1 MTAEEKFIDSV
12 RDYLIEETNGA
23 FLKLS
28 EEGQNNLILATVQS
42 YIEKMK
48 TKNYIERNKNKK

>member
-1 MTAEEKFIDSV
+1 MELVTMTAEEKFISTI

-28 EEGQNNLILATVQS
+28 EEGQHNLIVATLQEFVK
-42 YIEKMK
+42 KMK
-48 TKNYIERNKNKK
+48 H